1 MTKTRLVSVLAAL
14 CLIAAPSVALAQRD
28 SGQSH
33 KRSKKHQVH
42 KKFKKAKVRQVVGS
56 SASTTTPSSTT
67 PPPSPATTASITKF
81 DTTTGDLTIT
91 LSNGKAYTATVT
103 NRTEIDCQ
111 SGALPTARAA
121 DHGDDNNEGDGNRG
135 SNSQVD
141 NPSNNQVDNRGRG
154 NDDDSDDDQNDD
166 GDEDDNGTSQVAC
179 DQTALTPGTQ
189 VTEAEL
195 RIDAAGST
203 WKKLELVK

>member
-1 MTKTRLVSVLAAL
+1 MTKTRLISVLAAL

-42 KKFKKAKVRQVVGS
+42 KKSKKAKVRRVVGS
-56 SASTTTPSSTT
+56 AASTTTPSSTT
-67 PPPSPATTASITKF
+67 PPPSPATTATITKF

-103 NRTEIDCQ
+103 NRTEIECE

-121 DHGDDNNEGDGNRG
+121 DHGDDDNEADDTPGSGQGGDDERGDSRHGDG
-135 SNSQVD
+135 D
-141 NPSNNQVDNRGRG
+141 H
-154 NDDDSDDDQNDD
+154 NDD
-166 GDEDDNGTSQVAC
+166 GHSDNGQVKC
-179 DQTALTPGTQ
+179 DQTALTEGTQ